1 MIVGLFPE
9 LLANGGIQRA
19 GRHTAV
25 VLAKYAAE
33 KGMSCRLL
41 SLNDPRGI
49 HLVKVGGLEFAF
61 RGFNRAKG
69 RFIRTALRKA
79 MGGARLTVVEHPY
92 LAPLAQAMKLVAPGL
107 RTVIQAHGTEV
118 WTPLAVPRRWG
129 LRHADCVLA
138 PSSVT
143 ARQLVAVQG
152 IDEKRVHC
160 LPWGLD
166 PEFGCSGAESSQGAS
181 SSDEFPD
188 GKVVLTVGR
197 QDRGAQYK
205 GVDLLIEATLRLLH
219 TFPDLHLVVIGSG
232 TDRSRLERMAQQ
244 LQIGEHIHF
253 LGDVPGEKLAAAYRR
268 CNVFA
273 MPSSGEGFGLVFLE
287 AMAFGKPVVG
297 GAHGGTLDIID
308 DGVTGYL
315 VPHGDVDLLAQLLDR
330 LLADDGLRK
339 EIGQR
344 AQKRIH
350 ETYLFEHFHTRFTDI
365 LDGLVNL
372 LGTHT
377 VSHTRLHEH
386 TSI

>member
-9 LLANGGIQRA
+9 LLALGGIQRA
-19 GRHTAV
+19 GRHTAA
-25 VLAKYAAE
+25 VLAEYAAE

-41 SLNDPRGI
+41 SLNDPEGI

-69 RFIRTALRKA
+69 RFVRTALREA
-79 MGGARLTVVEHPY
+79 IGGARLTVVEHPN
-92 LAPLAQAMKLVAPGL
+92 LAPLARAMRLVAPGL

-118 WTPLAVPRRWG
+118 WTPLAVPRRWA
-129 LRHADCVLA
+129 LRQADLVLA

-143 ARQLVAVQG
+143 ARQLVTVQG
-152 IDEKRVHC
+152 VDEKRVRC

-166 PEFGCSGAESSQGAS
+166 PELGCSAAKSSQGAS
-181 SSDEFPD
+181 GADEFPD

-197 QDRGAQYK
+197 QDRSDQYK
-205 GVDLLIEATLRLLH
+205 GVDLLIEAMPRLLH
-219 TFPDLHLVVIGSG
+219 AFPDLHLVVIGSG
-232 TDRSRLERMAQQ
+232 TDRPRLERMAQR
-244 LQIGEHIHF
+244 LHIGEQTHF
-253 LGDVPGEKLAAAYRR
+253 LGDVPGEKLAAAYHR

-297 GAHGGTLDIID
+297 GAHGGTLDIIE

-315 VPHGDVDLLAQLLDR
+315 VSHGDADRLAQVLEH

-339 EIGQR
+339 QIGRR
-344 AQKRIH
+344 AQERIR
-350 ETYLFEHFHTRFTDI
+350 EAYLFEHFHTRLTDMLEEI
-365 LDGLVNL
+365 TAGC
-372 LGTHT
+372 
-377 VSHTRLHEH
+377 RP
-386 TSI
+386 